1 MSAERGGD
9 AEAGPQSPGGVRRG
23 LRVALGAVGATL
35 VLGSVAAR
43 SGSRAWPL
51 EVFSNLP
58 VQFVIVGVLTLA
70 AAVALRAR
78 TSIVLALVC
87 LALNL
92 GPIIT
97 TLRSDQPPADPESER
112 ITFTSLN
119 AQSGTINIQSLREH
133 VDEEQPDVVVVLDP
147 APSQRV
153 AFRDPPQDYTFFA
166 TGPRPGIQPR
176 AMRTSIWSRI
186 PIAGVRH
193 PQDDAFGPSATEFTF
208 QINGERSAFL
218 GIGSDSP
225 TTNARARERNRIL
238 QAAATWSRMSQD
250 EGESVIVMGDY
261 NATKWS
267 PVVKLLRRQGRLHD
281 SLNGFGIQP
290 SWPTSNPFFLVPID
304 NAFLSRDL
312 VATDRSTGPS
322 FGSEHRSLNVTVA
335 AAAE

>member
-1 MSAERGGD
+1 MSAEHGGD
-9 AEAGPQSPGGVRRG
+9 TAEAPPSPHG
-23 LRVALGAVGATL
+23 LRRALRIALGAACALL

-43 SGSRAWPL
+43 SGSRAWPM

-58 VQFVIVGVLTLA
+58 VQFLLVGVLALA
-70 AAVALRAR
+70 AAIGLRAR

-87 LALNL
+87 LALNI
-92 GPIIT
+92 GPIVS
-97 TLRSDQPPADPESER
+97 TLRSDQPPADPDSER
-112 ITFTSLN
+112 LTFTSLN
-119 AQSGTINIQSLREH
+119 AQSGTINVQALREH
-133 VDEEQPDVVVVLDP
+133 VDEERPDVVVVLDP

-153 AFRDPPQDYTFFA
+153 AFGDPPRDYTFFA
-166 TGPRPGIQPR
+166 TGPRPGIRPR

-186 PIAGVRH
+186 PLVGVRH
-193 PQDDAFGPSATEFTF
+193 PPDEAFGPSATEFTF
-208 QINGERSAFL
+208 RINGERVAFL

-250 EGESVIVMGDY
+250 DGEHVIVMGDY

-267 PVVKLLRRQGRLHD
+267 PVVKLFRRQGRLHD
-281 SLNGFGIQP
+281 SLDGFGIQP

-312 VATDRSTGPS
+312 VATARSTGPS